1 MPNVTGIMK
10 AKKKPVETINLAD
23 MGIDF
28 APRLKIE
35 KVEGPQERKEG
46 VKLKTVDELIEK
58 LKNEAKVI

>member
-35 KVEGPQERKEG
+35 KVDSPQERKEG